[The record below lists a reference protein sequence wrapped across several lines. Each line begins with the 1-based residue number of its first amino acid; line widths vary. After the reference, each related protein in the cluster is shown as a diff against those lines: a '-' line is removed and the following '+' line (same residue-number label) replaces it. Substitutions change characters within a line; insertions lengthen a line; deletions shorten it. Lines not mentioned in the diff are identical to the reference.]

1 MEGGRRGSFPLRAEK
16 IFLVPLM
23 GLGTLLNRLDAHY
36 ASITI
41 FSVLK
46 MVCGAHPK
54 RHRLEACATNFL
66 LTRGGA
72 CSRLFHRKQKTNYLI
87 QDTIIKEI
95 TAVFV
100 PSHGLYRS

>member
-1 MEGGRRGSFPLRAEK
+1 MEGGRRGAFPLRAEK

-54 RHRLEACATNFL
+54 RHRLEACATNSQAGSLRYQFFADQGRRL
-66 LTRGGA
+66 LPPF
-72 CSRLFHRKQKTNYLI
+72 SQKTENKLLDSRY
-87 QDTIIKEI
+87 DN
-95 TAVFV
+95 
-100 PSHGLYRS
+100 